1 MNSKVKKIG
10 FDIKSKDESLKLDKD
25 TDTDADKT
33 GTDKNSDAT
42 QIVKPSK
49 DAEDGKFDK
58 PKREKNPDR
67 TGIDTE
73 SDKTKKEN

>member
-1 MNSKVKKIG
+1 MSSKIKKIG
-10 FDIKSKDESLKLDKD
+10 FDIKSKDQSTKFDKD

-42 QIVKPSK
+42 QIVKPGK
-49 DAEDGKFDK
+49 KAEDGKFDK

-67 TGIDTE
+67 TGIDTN
-73 SDKTKKEN
+73 SDKTKK